1 MTRLT
6 NPPAGTPANAP
17 RSTAPQRGRQQ
28 GPTVDP
34 IRILRQHAWLLAG
47 AAGAGLVFGAAA
59 HFAALWVYPLWG
71 GTVMFEIRPEVTGA
85 KEAVVREIVQDEAV
99 ARLGQTESQKMVS
112 KSVLEAAMKAP
123 DIGNTRWGESYPT
136 VDERVEELED
146 ELRVGHKRGTQL
158 FTLSWRAH
166 DKNDV
171 PTVLNRVADTYMSAR
186 ESEDN
191 ERAARSKAQFEQKK
205 TAVEDEI
212 RTLKAEIQDFIRK
225 NGITA
230 GSERDLSDQRS
241 TENLA
246 RLQADTIRDLTL
258 SQARLDNVDRR
269 IVEQRYEDEDRRR
282 SLEDMSIRQLERD
295 MQNIQVNLSSARK
308 RYGDAHPAVRALEDG
323 ERSASDR
330 YKAALEESM
339 RRNLLADK
347 TELAQRVGGLKEL
360 VAKQTE
366 DRANAE
372 RRLQELTAQISAL
385 DALKEQLTQKESTR
399 KDLQNLIT
407 DIDLLQ
413 AREDFRRVR
422 LVQRA
427 VTPKE
432 LDFPQLKYMI
442 PGGAVLMLVLVGGIV
457 FLREVLDQRVKQPSD
472 LAGMGGARLL
482 GVIPDLSDD
491 PSNPKS
497 AELVVLR
504 EPASMTAEMF
514 RQASAALRKAID
526 AGGFRSIAVVSAHPG
541 AGTTTLVSNLAASS
555 HAAGRSVAVVD
566 ANFRRPRLASV
577 MGCDPDAPGLGDMLL
592 GRSVEPQDSHGI
604 HVYGAGTP
612 ESRVFERLS
621 GDEIRRAIQRLR
633 DKHQIVIVDLPP
645 SLVAGESMVL
655 ADCCDAALVVVRAM
669 QDQRGLV
676 AKTIGQVQ
684 ETHAELMGTILMRP
698 QHTAGGYFRKNAEI
712 MAEYARPEGAAAP
725 VAEPAKS

>member
-1 MTRLT
+1 MTRL
-6 NPPAGTPANAP
+6 NAPQAAAPASAP
-17 RSTAPQRGRQQ
+17 RSNAPQRGKPQ

-34 IRILRQHAWLLAG
+34 IRILRQHAWLLVG
-47 AAGAGLVFGAAA
+47 AAGAGLVFGAVA
-59 HFAALWVYPLWG
+59 HFVALWVYPLWG

-112 KSVLEAAMKAP
+112 KSVLELAMKAP
-123 DIGNTRWGESYPT
+123 DIGNTKWGEAYPT
-136 VDERVEELED
+136 VDERIEELED

-171 PTVLNRVADTYMSAR
+171 PTVLNRVADTYMSTR
-186 ESEDN
+186 ENEDN

-246 RLQADTIRDLTL
+246 RLQADTIRELTL
-258 SQARLDNVDRR
+258 AQARLDSIDRR

-282 SLEDMSIRQLERD
+282 ALDDMSIRQLERD
-295 MQNIQVNLSSARK
+295 MQNIQVGLNSARQ
-308 RYGDAHPAVRALEDG
+308 RFGDTHPAVRALEDS
-323 ERSASDR
+323 ERAASDR
-330 YKAALEESM
+330 YKSALEEAM

-372 RRLQELTAQISAL
+372 RKLQELTAQISAL
-385 DALKEQLTQKESTR
+385 DALKEQLVQKEATR

-432 LDFPQLKYMI
+432 MDFPQLKYMI
-442 PGGAVLMLVLVGGIV
+442 PGGAVLLLVLVGGFV

-482 GVIPDLSDD
+482 GVIPDLADD
-491 PSNPKS
+491 PSGPKA
-497 AELVVLR
+497 AELAVLR
-504 EPASMTAEMF
+504 DPGTMTAEMF
-514 RQASAALRKAID
+514 RQVSAALRKAVD
-526 AGGFRSIAVVSAHPG
+526 GGGFRSVAVVSAHPG
-541 AGTTTLVSNLAASS
+541 AGTTTLVSNLAASARS
-555 HAAGRSVAVVD
+555 AGRSVAVVD
-566 ANFRRPRLASV
+566 ANFRRPRLAAV
-577 MGCDPDAPGLGDMLL
+577 MGCDPDAPGLGDMLM
-592 GRSVEPQDSHGI
+592 GKEVAAQDAGGI

-621 GDEIRRAIQRLR
+621 GDEIRRAIQRIR
-633 DKHQIVIVDLPP
+633 ERHQVVIVDLPP
-645 SLVAGESMVL
+645 TLVAGESMVI
-655 ADCCDAALVVVRAM
+655 ADCCDSAMLVVRAM
-669 QDQRGLV
+669 LDQRGLV
-676 AKTIGQVQ
+676 AKTVGQVQ
-684 ETHAELMGTILMRP
+684 ETHAVLLGTVLFRP
-698 QHTAGGYFRKNAEI
+698 QQTVGGYFRKNAEL
-712 MAEYARPEGAAAP
+712 MAEYAKPEGAAASAP
-725 VAEPAKS
+725 APAKS

>member
-1 MTRLT
+1 MTRLS
-6 NPPAGTPANAP
+6 NPPAGSPASAP
-17 RSTAPQRGRQQ
+17 RSTAPQRGRPQ

-47 AAGAGLVFGAAA
+47 AAGVGLVVGAAA
-59 HFAALWVYPLWG
+59 HFAALWIYPLWG

-85 KEAVVREIVQDEAV
+85 KDAVVREIVQDEAV
-99 ARLGQTESQKMVS
+99 ARLGQTESQKIVS

-123 DIGNTRWGESYPT
+123 DIGNTKWGESYPT

-246 RLQADTIRDLTL
+246 RLQADTIKELTL
-258 SQARLDNVDRR
+258 AQARLDNVDRR

-282 SLEDMSIRQLERD
+282 ALDDMSIRQLERD
-295 MQNIQVNLSSARK
+295 MQNAQVNLNSARK
-308 RYGDAHPAVRALEDG
+308 RFGDQHPAVRALEDG
-323 ERSASDR
+323 ERAASDR
-330 YKAALEESM
+330 YKSALEESM

-366 DRANAE
+366 DRAAAE

-385 DALKEQLTQKESTR
+385 DALKEQLAQKEATR

-442 PGGAVLMLVLVGGIV
+442 PGGAVLLLVLVGGIV

-491 PSNPKS
+491 PSDPKA

-504 EPASMTAEMF
+504 DPASMTAEMF

-592 GRSVEPQDSHGI
+592 GRGVEPQDSHGI

-633 DKHQIVIVDLPP
+633 EKHQIVIVDLPP

-712 MAEYARPEGAAAP
+712 MAEYARPEGAAA
-725 VAEPAKS
+725 AEPAKS